1 MLQEHAI
8 PAEQGEEL
16 AQGFEQVDLL
26 LGRLQEGSLPRRQS
40 DDKAG
45 PASESGEGK
54 VRRNDQLSKQ
64 ARERSVI
71 WVEWD
76 ISMRR

>member
-45 PASESGEGK
+45 PASLGGEGQIS
-54 VRRNDQLSKQ
+54 RDDQVSKQ
-64 ARERSVI
+64 ARERC
-71 WVEWD
+71 D
-76 ISMRR
+76 MG